1 MDSKVDFAAMRREA
15 VHALTDLNEA
25 VNAKYGIMAWERF
38 DYDLNAGTL
47 TFSHKGKARVVA
59 DIQVVGATSDGFVW
73 AWANANWWPQPV
85 LEDVLKVRAWGEAN
99 GVAELTTPGLKGG
112 NVTELGWAL
121 TAVAAKITGAKG
133 AYRPMEG
140 QKSLFFLYRDIRFV
154 D

>member
-1 MDSKVDFAAMRREA
+1 MDSKVDFAKMRREA

-59 DIQVVGATSDGFVW
+59 DIQVIGATGDSFVW
-73 AWANANWWPQPV
+73 AWANASWWPAAI
-85 LEDVLKVRAWGEAN
+85 LEDALRVKAWGEEH
-99 GVAELTTPGLKGG
+99 GVAELTTPAMKSG
-112 NVTELGWAL
+112 NITELGWAL
-121 TAVAAKITGAKG
+121 TAVAAKITGAEG
-133 AYRPMEG
+133 AYRPMDG
-140 QKSLFFLYRDIRFV
+140 TKSLFLLYRNIRFV